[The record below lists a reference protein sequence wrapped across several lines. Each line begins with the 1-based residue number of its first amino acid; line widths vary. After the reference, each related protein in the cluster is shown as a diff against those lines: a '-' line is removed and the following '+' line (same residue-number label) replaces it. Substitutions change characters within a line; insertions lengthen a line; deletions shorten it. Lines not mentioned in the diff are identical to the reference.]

1 MNMSDIASES
11 HVLRR
16 LITSAQH
23 SIIIAHTRSNN
34 AKYVGQPSVT
44 PSAPFKGKTSP
55 FCVIPTVICP
65 CIPSPRRL
73 RRPSSPPCNS
83 GGPTLPRLPS
93 RALAVLWSGATPP
106 LTQGGGPPIEGWAI
120 PESLRCVALCPRV
133 LMVQSPLSK
142 ATWELHSSA
151 CLTQGGPTEAP
162 RTPTVG
168 FTILLWK
175 QRRWDT
181 TPCNFLLCKET

>member
-1 MNMSDIASES
+1 MAFES

-16 LITSAQH
+16 LIKSAQH
-23 SIIIAHTRSNN
+23 SIIIAHTRNKN
-34 AKYVGQPSVT
+34 AKYCRPACCYTISSIQ
-44 PSAPFKGKTSP
+44 GKTSP

-83 GGPTLPRLPS
+83 SSPTLLRLPS
-93 RALAVLWSGATPP
+93 RALAVLWSVATPP
-106 LTQGGGPPIEGWAI
+106 LTQGGSPPIEGWAI

-162 RTPTVG
+162 CTPTVG

-181 TPCNFLLCKET
+181 TLCNFLLCKEI